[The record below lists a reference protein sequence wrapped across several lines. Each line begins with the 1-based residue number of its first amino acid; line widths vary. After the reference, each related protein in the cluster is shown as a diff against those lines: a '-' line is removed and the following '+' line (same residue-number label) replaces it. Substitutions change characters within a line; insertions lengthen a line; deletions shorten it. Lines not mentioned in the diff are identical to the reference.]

1 MSRILVV
8 DDKENMLSM
17 FTRILPDHDV
27 VTVSDGA
34 EALGLIAAG
43 EEFDVVVSDIQMPKV
58 NGLTLLK
65 EVKNVHPDV
74 EVILMTAYAEVADAV
89 EAMKSGAYDYFVKP
103 FDPDEAVLVVEKALE
118 VRNLRSQTRRLQ
130 TELEHARGFGPFVGT
145 SLPIQRVYALID
157 KAAASEVN
165 VLIEGESG
173 TGKELVARSIHERS
187 ARSDGPF
194 IAVNCG
200 ALPADLVES
209 ELFGHVKG
217 AFTGAITGKSGLFE
231 DAVGGTMFLDEINA
245 LPLVLQVKLNRAIE
259 EREAR
264 RVGDNKTYRID
275 VRLLCAT
282 NADLHIEVKEERFRE
297 DLFFRI
303 HVLSIQLP
311 PLRNRK
317 ADIPLL
323 AAHFLKCI
331 DGSVSDFV
339 PDTLKALMAYDW
351 PGNVRELR
359 NCIESAAVVA
369 EGTSITTG
377 DLPRNIVDDSM
388 PGISAEHLASLTYQE
403 ALDLARDRMLKQYLL
418 ALMKAFKGKVTA
430 AASQAGVER
439 ETLHRLLKKHSIDPS
454 SFRQ

>member
-89 EAMKSGAYDYFVKP
+89 EAMKSGAYDYLVKP

-130 TELEHARGFGPFVGT
+130 TELEHARGFGPFIGT

-157 KAAASEVN
+157 KAAPSEVN

-231 DAVGGTMFLDEINA
+231 DAAGGTMFLDEINA
-245 LPLVLQVKLNRAIE
+245 LSPALQVKLNRVIE

-264 RVGDNKTYRID
+264 RVGGNKTYRID
-275 VRLLCAT
+275 VRLLCTT
-282 NADLHIEVKEERFRE
+282 NTNLRIEVKEERFRE
-297 DLFFRI
+297 DLYFRI

-317 ADIPLL
+317 EDIPLL

-331 DGSVSDFV
+331 NGRVSDFG

-377 DLPRNIVDDSM
+377 DLPRHIVDDSM
-388 PGISAEHLASLTYQE
+388 PEISAEHLASLTYQE